1 MLRLLVLALLLLNS
15 AYFAWS
21 QGYLAG
27 LGFAPSQQS
36 EPQRMTQQIKPQT
49 VQLLTAQDMREI
61 DAVPEGGIK
70 PTQCLQAGPFDEVQ
84 SALLSSTLATTLP
97 SGAWTLEAVLEPAR
111 WIVYMGKYP
120 NADLLAK
127 KRAELASLKLK
138 FEPLGNPALQLG
150 LSLGGFETKA
160 AASAHLEALSRRGLR
175 TAKVIQERV
184 EVRGMMLRLPQA
196 DDTVRARLDELKP
209 VLADKAVLP
218 CP

>member
-36 EPQRMTQQIKPQT
+36 EPHRMTQQIKPQS
-49 VQLLTAQDMREI
+49 VQLLTAQDMRAI
-61 DAVPEGGIK
+61 DAVPENGIK

-84 SALLSSTLATTLP
+84 SALLSSTLTTTLP
-97 SGAWTLEAVLEPAR
+97 SEAWTLEAVLEPAR

-209 VLADKAVLP
+209 VLAGKAVLP